1 MKRSVSHMVLRMR
14 HRCFGMLTCCN
25 MAQRC
30 KELHNS
36 PRCNKMRISRL
47 EGTSSR
53 RPVCISWKDA
63 IRRMRLQMTR
73 KPFVARQQDS
83 LFARGNYSTR
93 RLYGGD
99 DCKKVSVI
107 IVYNYIT
114 HSRITQFFDNSSDA
128 TQLG

>member
-53 RPVCISWKDA
+53 RPVYIMERRYPEDATANDKKA
-63 IRRMRLQMTR
+63 IRCKAARFTFREGELLYKKVIRGRRLQE
-73 KPFVARQQDS
+73 
-83 LFARGNYSTR
+83 GECNN
-93 RLYGGD
+93 
-99 DCKKVSVI
+99 CI
-107 IVYNYIT
+107 
-114 HSRITQFFDNSSDA
+114 
-128 TQLG
+128 